1 MINICRFFKHKCFE
15 KEYRE
20 AVEECEALKLENKE
34 LYRILADLKEERKLK
49 DKYKQECEQKHEII
63 EELIRERQELQ
74 KQLRH
79 QLDMN
84 IAMNKE
90 CEDMKFKINDLRQ
103 LRELD
108 REARERMHTQLEY
121 KSTQY
126 SNVEAEYT
134 NLKNNFESLIKQNK
148 NYVESVYKDRVYNYD
163 RSLEDIEKVINNI
176 LNSCLGR
183 NTVGCTPA
191 HNVCG
196 DLIKMLN
203 IVSKAKEYKS
213 D

>member
-1 MINICRFFKHKCFE
+1 MINICRFFKHKRFE
-15 KEYRE
+15 KEYKQ
-20 AVEECEALKLENKE
+20 AIEECEALKLENKE

-84 IAMNKE
+84 IAMHKE
-90 CEDMKFKINDLRQ
+90 CE
-103 LRELD
+103 ELKG
-108 REARERMHTQLEY
+108 RLEY
-121 KSTQY
+121 IRQENK
-126 SNVEAEYT
+126 
-134 NLKNNFESLIKQNK
+134 NLKDSATAEQIDYVSLK
-148 NYVESVYKDRVYNYD
+148 NYISTLEFAADRY
-163 RSLEDIEKVINNI
+163 RKALEEIEQVINNI
-176 LNSCLGR
+176 FNSCLGYK
-183 NTVGCTPA
+183 TECCTPV

-196 DLIKMLN
+196 ELIKMLD
-203 IVSKAKEYKS
+203 IISKAKEYKS